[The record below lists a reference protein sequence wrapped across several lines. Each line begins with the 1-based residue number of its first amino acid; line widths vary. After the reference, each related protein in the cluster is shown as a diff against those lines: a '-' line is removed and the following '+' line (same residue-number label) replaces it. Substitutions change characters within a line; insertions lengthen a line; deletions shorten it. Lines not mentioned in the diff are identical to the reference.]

1 MKKRYTFDTLH
12 KDSFPRKFLIRF
24 AREDEMNDDDS
35 FSTLVECQQ
44 VLNKNMHCDIFI
56 SSDVLKYQSDYNREI
71 INSTTLLLDDITN
84 KDKCVNYDDT
94 RDVSIRIIQK
104 LITLGYL
111 EDNVNAYF
119 EIQDTIH
126 DEINSLLGLDIDSKY
141 EVKIID

>member
-44 VLNKNMHCDIFI
+44 VLNKNTHCDIFI
-56 SSDVLKYQSDYNREI
+56 SSEVLKYQSDYNREI

-94 RDVSIRIIQK
+94 RDASVRIVQK
-104 LITLGYL
+104 LITLGHL
-111 EDNVNAYF
+111 EDNVSAYF
-119 EIQDTIH
+119 EIQDTIQN
-126 DEINSLLGLDIDSKY
+126 EMNSLLGLDIDSKY